1 MDAIIF
7 RFLISLLIAE
17 NLDMR
22 LMDVI
27 IAYLY
32 GSLDDHLYMKI
43 PEGYK
48 VPKAYNS
55 TSQNVYSIKLQR
67 SPYGLK

>member
-7 RFLISLLIAE
+7 RFLISLLIVE

-32 GSLDDHLYMKI
+32 GSLDDDLYMKI

-55 TSQNVYSIKLQR
+55 TS
-67 SPYGLK
+67 